1 MANLKEVRTRIASV
15 SSTQQI
21 TSAMKMVSAAKF
33 RRAQNAIL
41 GMRPYA
47 AQLAEIVNDIDVEDG
62 VQTPYHEVRQ
72 LNKVLLVVVTSNKG
86 LCGAFNSNVTKEA
99 SARLQHYRDK
109 GCEVKMITL
118 GKRGTELFAKQ
129 EGLVAE
135 SYDDLLDNPTFDAV
149 SDICDKIM
157 AAFCNKEYDFI
168 EIIYN
173 QFKNS
178 LTQILSTEQFLPV
191 GKRRTE
197 NATHPAAVRHPSSRG
212 EGNGERRTENGEDN
226 TPRRSFATHKSALRA
241 PQELVPP
248 LQEGRADAESGER
261 NDYIYE
267 PDKGQIL
274 REMIPLTLRSQF
286 YRVVLDSLAAEHGA
300 RMTAMQKATDNATE
314 LLKELRLSYNK
325 ARQAA
330 ITNEIIEI
338 VSGSEALKG

>member
-47 AQLAEIVNDIDVEDG
+47 AQLAEIVRDIDIEDG
-62 VQTPYHEVRQ
+62 VQTPYHETRA
-72 LNKVLLVVVTSNKG
+72 LSNVLLIVVTSNKG
-86 LCGAFNSNVTKEA
+86 LCGAFNSNVIKEA
-99 SARLQHYRDK
+99 SARLQFYRGQ
-109 GCEVKMITL
+109 GCNVKMITL
-118 GKRGTELFAKQ
+118 GKRGTEFFAKQ
-129 EGLVAE
+129 QGLVAE
-135 SYDDLLDNPTFDAV
+135 NGDDLLDNPEFDSICALCEKV
-149 SDICDKIM
+149 MTAFCDKQ
-157 AAFCNKEYDFI
+157 YDCV

-191 GKRRTE
+191 TNRERTSE
-197 NATHPAAVRHPSSRG
+197 
-212 EGNGERRTENGEDN
+212 NGER
-226 TPRRSFATHKSALRA
+226 KS
-241 PQELVPP
+241 
-248 LQEGRADAESGER
+248 R

-267 PDKGQIL
+267 PGKEQIMK
-274 REMIPLTLRSQF
+274 EMIPMTLRSQF

>member
-1 MANLKEVRTRIASV
+1 MANLKEVRTRITSV

-47 AQLAEIVNDIDVEDG
+47 AQLGEIIADIDVEDG
-62 VQTPYHEVRQ
+62 VQTQYHEIRAV
-72 LNKVLLVVVTSNKG
+72 NNVLLVVVTSNKG
-86 LCGAFNSNVTKEA
+86 LCGAFNSNVIKAATSRIA
-99 SARLQHYRDK
+99 YYS
-109 GCEVKMITL
+109 GVKTPSGSPKVSMLTI
-118 GKRGTELFAKQ
+118 GKRGTEFFSKQ
-129 EGLVAE
+129 NGLVVGNHDE
-135 SYDDLLDNPTFDAV
+135 LLDNATFDAV
-149 SDICDKIM
+149 VDVCDNVM
-157 AAFCNKEYDFI
+157 NAFCNKEYDCI

-191 GKRRTE
+191 KTK
-197 NATHPAAVRHPSSRG
+197 AAG
-212 EGNGERRTENGEDN
+212 EGAG
-226 TPRRSFATHKSALRA
+226 KS
-241 PQELVPP
+241 
-248 LQEGRADAESGER
+248 R

-267 PDKGQIL
+267 PGKEQIL
-274 REMIPLTLRSQF
+274 RDMIPMTLRSQF
-286 YRVVLDSLAAEHGA
+286 YRVILDSLAAEHGA